1 MLLLVNATRSKC
13 VSVFIYVYMLFFAVV
28 CLFVCFSVIGW
39 MRVFLLRGV
48 FFVGVGVAADVS
60 FEKKQNNKKWKDSRG
75 DYSK

>member
-1 MLLLVNATRSKC
+1 M
-13 VSVFIYVYMLFFAVV
+13 
-28 CLFVCFSVIGW
+28 
-39 MRVFLLRGV
+39 FLLRGV